1 MDGKKL
7 RTFIASHWLLILL
20 GMVFLL
26 RLPSLFEPYWYGDEG
41 IYLVL
46 GQAIKKGLLLYRD
59 IFDNKPPLIYLLAAV
74 AGGTIFWFRFFLLAS
89 VLASIYLFFQLSRKL
104 FPREKKAI
112 IVATITFAFLT
123 TIRKFEGTIAN
134 SEIFILL
141 PTVAG
146 LNLIFH
152 LLEQRARNYKSFF
165 IAGLIM
171 GLAPLLKIPAVFDF
185 AAIFLFLAL
194 FRAKNRF
201 ISLGKKEVLFLV
213 GYLLPLVLT
222 GLFFLARGAFT
233 PFFTACFKQT
243 FGYLFSWETGSHL
256 FSLASFVKSDLLI
269 RSGLLLAGLGILFLR
284 RKRLSP
290 LLIFVPLWFI
300 FALFAATLPGR
311 PYPHYLIQV
320 IPPFSLAVGLL
331 FAKKDWL
338 NRLLVISL
346 FGLLALS
353 IVRYHFW
360 SYATLSYYQNF
371 FQFACR
377 QKNKTAY
384 FAYFGQKT
392 PQLYELAQFI
402 NESTGPQEKIFIW
415 SNEPQLYALSR
426 RLPIGPYTV
435 AYHIQDLHQQKT
447 IATLLGQQ
455 KPNLIIVNHLLPT
468 FTELE
473 SLVNKEYRII
483 KATEDFTVWQRRNR

>member
-7 RTFIASHWLLILL
+7 KNFITGSWLLILL
-20 GMVFLL
+20 GVVFLL

-46 GQAIKKGLLLYRD
+46 GQAINKGLLLYRD
-59 IFDNKPPLIYLLAAV
+59 IFDNKPPLIYLLAAA
-74 AGGTIFWFRFFLLAS
+74 AGGTMFWFRFFLMVS
-89 VLASIYLFFQLSRKL
+89 VLASTYLFSQLSRKL
-104 FPREKKAI
+104 FPREKKAVM
-112 IVATITFAFLT
+112 VATIAFAFLT

-152 LLEQRARNYKSFF
+152 FLEQKTKNYQGFF
-165 IAGLIM
+165 IVGLIM

-194 FRAKNRF
+194 FQAKNTLFR
-201 ISLGKKEVLFLV
+201 LGKKEAVFV
-213 GYLLPLVLT
+213 AGYLLPLFLT

-233 PFFTACFKQT
+233 PFFTACFEQT
-243 FGYLFSWETGSHL
+243 FGYLFSWKTGSHL

-269 RSGLLLAGLGILFLR
+269 RSGLLLAGLGILFLK
-284 RKRLSP
+284 RKGLSL

-300 FALFAATLPGR
+300 FALFAATLSGR

-320 IPPFSLAVGLL
+320 IPPFALLIGFLFLKKERLARPLALVL
-331 FAKKDWL
+331 FL
-338 NRLLVISL
+338 
-346 FGLLALS
+346 LLALGV
-353 IVRYHFW
+353 IRYRFW
-360 SYATLSYYQNF
+360 AYATLPYYQNF
-371 FQFACR
+371 LQFVFG
-377 QKNKTAY
+377 QKDKEAY

-392 PQLYELAQFI
+392 SQLYELAQFI
-402 NESTGPQEKIFIW
+402 NESTGPQEKVFIW

-435 AYHIQDLHQQKT
+435 AYHIQDLNQQKT

-455 KPNLIIVNHLLPT
+455 KPSLIIINHLLPT